1 MLTGNKALHALDRSQ
16 KIIEIAE
23 DIAMMNADTG
33 DPRDTAALTRII
45 ENLEDTASRLRE
57 LTRAA

>member
-57 LTRAA
+57 LTRAP

>member
-16 KIIEIAE
+16 KIIEIAA
-23 DIAMMNADTG
+23 DIATMNADTG
-33 DPRDTAALTRII
+33 DPLDTVALTGII
-45 ENLEDTASRLRE
+45 QHLEDTASRLRE

>member
-1 MLTGNKALHALDRSQ
+1 MLTGTKALHALDRSQ